1 MVDRPPTDKELTEIL
16 AEFRRAGRG
25 RLMTGGALEKL
36 AAEMG
41 LENLESQSP
50 AEPQSEPPAEP
61 GPDQEPEP
69 KPE

>member
-36 AAEMG
+36 AAEIG
-41 LENLESQSP
+41 LEAAESDAPSQ
-50 AEPQSEPPAEP
+50 AEPETEPT
-61 GPDQEPEP
+61 PET
-69 KPE
+69 K